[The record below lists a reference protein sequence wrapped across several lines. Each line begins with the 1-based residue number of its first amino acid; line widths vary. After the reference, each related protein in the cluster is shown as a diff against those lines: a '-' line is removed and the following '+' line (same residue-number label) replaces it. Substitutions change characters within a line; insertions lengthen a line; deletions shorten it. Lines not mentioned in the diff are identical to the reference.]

1 MSERYNFAF
10 SAETGYEWL
19 MDHGNKWVA
28 LTEPEDRTWYRD
40 LAPVLVRLNNQDV
53 RITWLEAENARL
65 RGELEEIEIRARM
78 AQGWDDNLADEVRA
92 YTLCDI
98 MRHIEQHARCALQE
112 GSDD

>member
-1 MSERYNFAF
+1 MSERYSFAF

-40 LAPVLVRLNNQDV
+40 LAPVLVRLNNHDL
-53 RITWLEAENARL
+53 RITGLEAENARL
-65 RGELEEIEIRARM
+65 REALTALYDHQNGPPLPSYE
-78 AQGWDDNLADEVRA
+78 QGWRDAMDLARW
-92 YTLCDI
+92 
-98 MRHIEQHARCALQE
+98 ALQE

>member
-1 MSERYNFAF
+1 MSDYIVLLLETALEEAKRV
-10 SAETGYEWL
+10 SAPFREAEKKRPCAG
-19 MDHGNKWVA
+19 
-28 LTEPEDRTWYRD
+28 
-40 LAPVLVRLNNQDV
+40 
-53 RITWLEAENARL
+53 LEAENARL

-92 YTLCDI
+92 YMLCDI